1 MRGVTFAALAGACS
15 IPAANAQT
23 AAGPTLAHPY
33 PTRAI
38 RIVIPFTPGGGSD
51 MLGRLAAQKLTEEF
65 KQQSVIENRAGAG
78 GRIGAEYVAKSPPDG
93 HTLLLTGSGAI
104 IMAPALYRT
113 VPYDVARDFAPITQV
128 ASSAHVLVTHPSV
141 PVKSVRDLI
150 ALSKAR
156 PGQLNYAS
164 AGTGAPGHLAGELFG
179 SMAKSRLS
187 HVAYRGT
194 APGVLSVVM
203 GETDLMFSN
212 MLSVMSALQSA
223 RLRAVA
229 ITSLQ
234 RSLSYPHLPTFAESG
249 LPGFEVV
256 THYGILAP
264 MGTPPGVI
272 TRLNQALVKGW
283 QSGDTHKRLEE
294 DGSEPVT
301 STPQAFAALIRS
313 ETEKWTRIIKDA
325 GISPQ

>member
-1 MRGVTFAALAGACS
+1 MPGVTLAALAVAC
-15 IPAANAQT
+15 AAQTANAQI
-23 AAGPTLAHPY
+23 AALPY
-33 PTRAI
+33 PSRSI

-65 KQQSVIENRAGAG
+65 RQQTVIENRAGAG
-78 GRIGAEYVAKSPPDG
+78 GRIGADAVAKSPPDG
-93 HTLLLTGSGAI
+93 YTLLLTGSGAI

-113 VPYDVARDFAPITQV
+113 VPYDVARDFAPITLV
-128 ASSAHVLVTHPSV
+128 ASSAHVLVTHPNV
-141 PVKSVRDLI
+141 PVKSVKDLI
-150 ALSKAR
+150 ALSRAR

-179 SMAKSRLS
+179 SMAKTRLS

-234 RSLSYPHLPTFAESG
+234 RSASYPQLPTFNESG

-256 THYGILAP
+256 THYGMLAP
-264 MGTPPGVI
+264 SGTPPAII

-283 QSGDTHKRLEE
+283 QSGDTHKRLEA
-294 DGSEPVT
+294 DGSEPIT
-301 STPQAFAALIRS
+301 STPQTFAALIRS
-313 ETEKWTRIIKDA
+313 ETEKWTRLIKDA